1 MTFQIGDLV
10 EVKSIEECGFV
21 HDRRIGMGKR
31 NLYLIDDIQ
40 GEGFEWFRQD
50 DLKLINR
57 KKKEK
62 SVKWLR
68 QEDLALYNRR
78 KKEKENGR

>member
-10 EVKSIEECGFV
+10 EIKSIEECGFV

-50 DLKLINR
+50 DLKLLIQFDAN
-57 KKKEK
+57 
-62 SVKWLR
+62 L
-68 QEDLALYNRR
+68 
-78 KKEKENGR
+78 GRCIPPQ